1 MKPMAIAAVLSL
13 ALLSTS
19 TAKTLGQNA
28 DSDRKAPAVYAG
40 TDFSMACGSIEQ
52 IGAVVRCEGGRSM
65 EFRMWDVKNP
75 ARVTLIKAKTVE
87 YDLSTG
93 EVRPEGN
100 VSITIENVP
109 NKQTLSNRTLTLP
122 VPANR

>member
-1 MKPMAIAAVLSL
+1 MKPMAIAAVLAL
-13 ALLSTS
+13 ALLSTA
-19 TAKTLGQNA
+19 TPRTLGQNTE
-28 DSDRKAPAVYAG
+28 SDRKPPAVYAG

-52 IGAVVRCEGGRSM
+52 IGSVVHCEAGRSQ

-75 ARVTLIKAKTVE
+75 AHVTLIKARTIQ

-100 VSITIENVP
+100 VRITIENVP
-109 NKQTLSNRTLTLP
+109 NKQTHSNRTLTLP